1 MEFSKSE
8 RSCVIVER
16 SRREYQE
23 AFILFNDDLLDVFP
37 NNKNLFLQRII
48 AYQLPNVSLFRIL
61 KKNINLD
68 SIDKEDELYL
78 KFNLCFLKEYELY
91 MNENFLKYDYF
102 TFKEICNNESLN
114 LFEEN
119 IEMIWKWVKILSL
132 LIKQI
137 NTLNIHN

>member
-1 MEFSKSE
+1 
-8 RSCVIVER
+8 
-16 SRREYQE
+16 
-23 AFILFNDDLLDVFP
+23 
-37 NNKNLFLQRII
+37 
-48 AYQLPNVSLFRIL
+48 
-61 KKNINLD
+61 
-68 SIDKEDELYL
+68 
-78 KFNLCFLKEYELY
+78 